1 MKTKFTIDYFI
12 RKFTKLRSN
21 QIGRGGLENKCALW
35 HCGVRVN
42 RALDYSK
49 TPEAVALSR
58 LLCEAQDIVYCPR
71 KWDSNVFSVNDDAS
85 NPRSAILSLLRKL
98 KAKSKT

>member
-42 RALDYSK
+42 RALNYSK
-49 TPEAVALSR
+49 TSEAVALSR
-58 LLCEAQDIVYCPR
+58 LLCEAQGRVYNPR
-71 KWDSNVFSVNDDAS
+71 AWASLVYFVNDNS
-85 NPRSAILSLLRKL
+85 CNPRVAILNLLGKL
-98 KAKSKT
+98 QAKG